1 MDVFIIRNA
10 FWDISLRSI
19 RVSNVVAH
27 PRSCCFGSRLK
38 LFFVCL
44 FNAKNTGGTKA
55 APWSC
60 SDLLNFHGTSRRRR
74 AICLPPFERDGSRCF
89 SREPSVAIPWRRDD
103 WHVSH
108 LSTGAARSRGE
119 GGGGTWRKPPAVSG
133 NLGTRGW
140 GWDGG
145 APAVPLTSR
154 CDLNSSRTTRTTLGP
169 RWLLSVT
176 VRMMAGLV
184 FSSSNWILFFFT
196 SPREAA
202 KALRVSVE
210 RVFWP
215 TKSL

>member
-1 MDVFIIRNA
+1 MI
-10 FWDISLRSI
+10 
-19 RVSNVVAH
+19 
-27 PRSCCFGSRLK
+27 
-38 LFFVCL
+38 
-44 FNAKNTGGTKA
+44 
-55 APWSC
+55 C

-89 SREPSVAIPWRRDD
+89 SREPSIAIPWRRDD

-184 FSSSNWILFFFT
+184 FSSSNWILFFLLAPEKPQSSPGVRRASLLANKISLDWLERGETMGYRKYT
-196 SPREAA
+196 STPDWNLGTAR
-202 KALRVSVE
+202 LNC
-210 RVFWP
+210 F
-215 TKSL
+215 